1 MRVPSR
7 LIIVRRGESAL
18 FMTILNSRNRWP
30 ARTALMV
37 DRRERERRV
46 LLQQVT
52 VERRR
57 RQRRVEPDPMWYL
70 RGFVVVETDQ
80 LPVQAIRLG
89 GLAP

>member
-18 FMTILNSRNRWP
+18 FTTILNSGNRWP

-57 RQRRVEPDPMWYL
+57 RQRRVEPDLCRSRTPS
-70 RGFVVVETDQ
+70 TC
-80 LPVQAIRLG
+80 PA
-89 GLAP
+89 